1 MGSRGISKFISLYA
15 YDSSI
20 KINYEVIRV
29 KIIDRVNILKEEMKK
44 RNIDAYIIPSSDAHL
59 SEYVAEHWKSRAWIS
74 GFTGSAGTVVIT
86 QGQCGLWTDGRYF
99 IQAEKQLE
107 GSSIAL
113 FKMREPGVP
122 TLNEWLKETLPQGAT
137 IGFDGTVFA
146 QSSVKAMEGELKIK
160 SFKFNSEYDLIDLI
174 WKDRPAMP
182 MTETFNHDVKY
193 AGKSTKEKLQEVR
206 AKMSKKDVDT
216 YVISKLD
223 DIAWLCNIR
232 ANDVNCTPV
241 SIAFM
246 IVTNDG
252 ATLFIEPSK
261 VPQEVVCA
269 LKENGVELKG
279 YEDIYEAVKALNE
292 NRKIYYSA
300 DYTNRKL
307 YESMPKACEKVN
319 GRDIT
324 TDLKALKNDT
334 EVECLRKSHLRDCV
348 ALAKFACWLQEN
360 VGKEEITE
368 MSADDKLIE
377 FRAQQDLFK
386 GPSFGAIV
394 GYKEHAA
401 MMHYSATPENQYS
414 VDKEGMLL
422 IDSGGQYLDGT
433 TDITRTFVLGELTEE
448 QKRDFTLVAKGV
460 INLSMSKFLY
470 GITGT
475 NLDVLSRQP
484 LWEYG
489 IDYKCGTGHGV
500 GFMLSVHEGPQRIAP
515 QYNDAILEKGMV
527 ITVEPGV
534 YKEGRHG
541 IRLENTVIVTEDEKT
556 EFGQFMKF
564 EVLNPFPLDL
574 NGIVPEM
581 LNEKEKAY
589 LNGYHK
595 WTYESLSPYLNDN
608 EKEWLKNTTRAI

>member
-1 MGSRGISKFISLYA
+1 M
-15 YDSSI
+15 
-20 KINYEVIRV
+20 IRL

-107 GSSIAL
+107 GSSIDL

-137 IGFDGTVFA
+137 VGFDGTVFA
-146 QSSVKAMEGELKIK
+146 QASVKSMENELKSK
-160 SFKFNSEYDLIDLI
+160 NFKFNSEYDLIDLI

-206 AKMSKKDVDT
+206 AKMSKKDADT

-246 IVTNDG
+246 VVTNNG

-261 VPQEVVCA
+261 VPQEVAVR
-269 LKENGVELKG
+269 LKENGVELRK
-279 YEDIYEAVKALNE
+279 YEEIYEAVKAFDKNS
-292 NRKIYYSA
+292 RIYYCA

-307 YESMPKACEKVN
+307 YESMPEACEKIT

-324 TDLKALKNDT
+324 TDLKALKNKT

-368 MSADDKLIE
+368 ISVEDKLIE
-377 FRAQQDLFK
+377 FRSQQDLFK
-386 GPSFGAIV
+386 GPSFGSIV

-401 MMHYSATPENQYS
+401 MMHYSATPENQYAI
-414 VDKEGMLL
+414 DREGMLL

-475 NLDVLSRQP
+475 NLDILSRQP

-515 QYNDAILEKGMV
+515 QYNDAVLEKGMV

-541 IRLENTVIVTEDEKT
+541 IRLENTVIVTEDENT

-564 EVLNPFPLDL
+564 EVLNPFPFDL
-574 NGIVPEM
+574 KGIVPEM

-589 LNGYHK
+589 LNEYNR